1 MLTERCI
8 TEFNSGPP
16 IVSGGYNQNVQFF
29 QTADHT
35 VLHHEQALTL
45 RDSHHAEDQIVSR
58 GIGGVGR
65 RPSTFLARRWGPFT
79 IIHTER
85 LLADG
90 VRPANR

>member
-8 TEFNSGPP
+8 TGFNSGPP
-16 IVSGGYNQNVQFF
+16 IVSGGYNQNVQIF

-35 VLHHEQALTL
+35 VLHDDQALTI
-45 RDSHHAEDQIVSR
+45 RDNHHAEGLVSR
-58 GIGGVGR
+58 GICAVGR
-65 RPSTFLARRWGPFT
+65 RPSTFLGRRWGPVT